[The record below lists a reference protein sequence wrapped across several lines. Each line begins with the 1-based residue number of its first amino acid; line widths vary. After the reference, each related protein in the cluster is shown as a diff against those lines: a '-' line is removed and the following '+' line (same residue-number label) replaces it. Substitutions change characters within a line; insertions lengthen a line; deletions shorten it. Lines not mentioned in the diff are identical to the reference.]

1 MWNRTNPST
10 KAATSTTTTTK
21 SSSSIKTLLPIG
33 PLTTTSEQRQA
44 TNAPATL
51 VVVSSSNRPTAAS
64 ERNTPTTVNHHSSH
78 DQTIPLHMQSS
89 RLYQNRRLG
98 GAGAGTGV
106 VGGVV
111 GDQCE
116 KPPAVEEAVS
126 KSNGELS
133 ASEEQSSEGGEQ
145 QQQRLYGLSSAM
157 PPACS
162 LLESYV
168 TGTGS
173 PLRNLYCQCKH
184 HHEATQ

>member
-1 MWNRTNPST
+1 M
-10 KAATSTTTTTK
+10 
-21 SSSSIKTLLPIG
+21 
-33 PLTTTSEQRQA
+33 
-44 TNAPATL
+44 
-51 VVVSSSNRPTAAS
+51 VVSSGNRPTAAR
-64 ERNTPTTVNHHSSH
+64 ERNTPTSVNHHSSH

-98 GAGAGTGV
+98 GAGPGTGV
-106 VGGVV
+106 VG
-111 GDQCE
+111 DQSE
-116 KPPAVEEAVS
+116 KPPVEEEAVS

-133 ASEEQSSEGGEQ
+133 ASEEQSSEGEQ